1 MHRTGHWLGLDVHDV
16 GDYRV
21 GEAWRLLEPGMV
33 MTVEPGLYFG
43 PRTEAPKRFRDIGIR
58 IEDDVAV
65 IAGGHEI
72 LSDACPRSVAEIESC
87 MAGDAPALAR
97 AQ

>member
-21 GEAWRLLEPGMV
+21 GEAWRLLEPGMA

-43 PRTEAPKRFRDIGIR
+43 PRTAAPKRFRDIGIR
-58 IEDDVAV
+58 IDDDVAV
-65 IAGGHEI
+65 TADGCEI
-72 LSDACPRSVAEIESC
+72 LSDGCPRTVAEIESC
-87 MAGDAPALAR
+87 MAGDATAPAR
-97 AQ
+97 GH